1 MDRIRI
7 FPTLNSLLSP
17 QEITLLQDV
26 DVPVFVGESVVVK
39 YKNLLEL
46 ILSGFFDTPE
56 KILERHSYT
65 ELDFQS
71 AAKELWCQKD
81 KHIDQ
86 LSQYINLV
94 VRREINLMNKDK
106 KFPALLHIIPFF
118 PYNDRRYDEVIEVS
132 FTKNNIQF
140 GFKSIE
146 YLFFKGDFF
155 QFKQEIEKMIKK
167 HTTIYSPPEEEIKEI
182 HSTIDILK

>member
-1 MDRIRI
+1 MSKIKV
-7 FPTLNSLLSP
+7 FSTLESLLSP
-17 QEITLLQDV
+17 QKISLLQNAS
-26 DVPVFVGESVVVK
+26 VPVFIGESIVVK
-39 YKNLLEL
+39 GMNLLKL
-46 ILSGFFDTPE
+46 LLTGFFDVPE

-65 ELDFQS
+65 DLACGS
-71 AAKELWCQKD
+71 VRELWPIRD
-81 KHIDQ
+81 KHIERP
-86 LSQYINLV
+86 SQYINLV
-94 VRREINLMNKDK
+94 VRHEVNLMDKNKE
-106 KFPALLHIIPFF
+106 FPALLHIVQSF
-118 PYNDRRYDEVIEVS
+118 PYHDRRYDEVIEVS